1 MAAKKREKRNFK
13 VFRENIYIALE
24 DIPDAD
30 FIWSEKEM
38 NHFKI
43 LWNLDTPLNDI
54 AAQFNRPG
62 LSALLIAL
70 DLGIKG
76 EIKGREG
83 WTIW

>member
-1 MAAKKREKRNFK
+1 MIKRNK
-13 VFRENIYIALE
+13 RDYRIHREPFHIALE
-24 DIPDAD
+24 DVPDAD
-30 FIWSEKEM
+30 FFWTETEL

-43 LWNLDTPLNDI
+43 LWNLDTPLNEI

-83 WTIW
+83 WKIW